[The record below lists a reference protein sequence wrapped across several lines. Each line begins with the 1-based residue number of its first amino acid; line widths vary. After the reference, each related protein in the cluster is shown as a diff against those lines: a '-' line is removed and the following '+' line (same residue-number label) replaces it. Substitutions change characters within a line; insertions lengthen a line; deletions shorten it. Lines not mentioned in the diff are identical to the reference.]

1 MTNALLTAMLAVMVA
16 AGGLTIVWVA
26 RAKTL
31 ASRAVAFD
39 VLASTITCGLLV
51 SAAITREGLLLDL
64 AVVLGLLG
72 FMTAVTVA
80 RFIERTGK

>member
-1 MTNALLTAMLAVMVA
+1 MTVALTVLFVLLVA
-16 AGGLTIVWVA
+16 SGVIVVAWVP
-26 RAKTL
+26 RERTL

-39 VLASTITCGLLV
+39 VLASLMTCGLLV
-51 SAAITREGLLLDL
+51 SAAITGDGLFLEL

-72 FMTAVTVA
+72 FLTAVTVA